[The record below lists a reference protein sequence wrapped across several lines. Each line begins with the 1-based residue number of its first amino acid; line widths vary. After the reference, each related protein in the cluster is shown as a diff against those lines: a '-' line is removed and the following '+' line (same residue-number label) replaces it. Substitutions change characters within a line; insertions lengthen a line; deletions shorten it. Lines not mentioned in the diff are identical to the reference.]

1 MTPLDLLAGGIDHQR
16 DALAEM
22 RAKALRPPPRL
33 TVDEWADTFRRL
45 AKEAGSTSGR
55 WRTSKVEVAR
65 GPMRAATEP
74 GVRTITVA
82 TCTQLLKTA
91 FLENVFGYF
100 AHLDPCP
107 ILLVEPKD
115 EAIQAFAKERIGPM
129 VGTTPAL
136 RDLIGDPKTRNSD
149 NTMTYR
155 KFPGGFLAMVAAG
168 SPTNLAMRP
177 IRVVLLDEI
186 DKYISTKEGNPVSLA
201 EERMATFPTNSL
213 SIRACSPTDDKSR
226 VWKSYMDSDQRR
238 AFVRCPHCDHW
249 QTLEFFS
256 HVRWDKT
263 ANGDHLPETARVF
276 CECCG
281 VGWTEEDRLEK
292 ALASIRWCQTRP
304 FVHCERRHDPLRDYA
319 ELWRDGDEDAF
330 GKIWRWDEANLVG
343 RAVCRECGTLAVSN
357 AHAGFTAGKEYS
369 PWFPVSDMAG
379 KWILAKDDSELRQ
392 TFFNT
397 QLGRPHRG
405 VTEQDIEPS
414 ELMKR
419 REVYSAE
426 VPEGVAVITCGV
438 DVQGNRLECEV
449 VGWGNDEESW
459 SIAYVILPGDPAHGE
474 VWEQLD
480 ALLTR
485 KFLRADGRPFTI
497 EAACVD
503 SGYQTQ
509 AVLDF
514 CSPRWGRRV
523 FAIKGESA
531 RSGRR
536 SPIWPGGPGATRWR
550 NQHGKP
556 VMLGVNSGKDTLR
569 NRLSIDAP
577 GPGYLH
583 FPHDRDSA
591 WFDGLTAET
600 LKVEARGGRVVRVWW
615 PKAGRANEPTD
626 LRVYAF
632 AALRGMIAS
641 GLQLNRRAAE
651 VGARSVPVVPV
662 NTPEADR
669 LINARETAP
678 VAEAPLYRR
687 KRTRITAHFALE

>member
-1 MTPLDLLAGGIDHQR
+1 MQPDLLPGDGSNCR

-45 AKEAGSTSGR
+45 AKEAGSTAGR
-55 WRTSKVEVAR
+55 WRTSRVEVAR
-65 GPMRAATEP
+65 GPMRAVTEP

-82 TCTQLLKTA
+82 TCTQLLKSSL
-91 FLENVFGYF
+91 LENVFGYF

-186 DKYISTKEGNPVSLA
+186 NKFATTKEGDPSDLA
-201 EERMATFPTNSL
+201 EERSATFPTNSL
-213 SIRACSPTDDKSR
+213 SIRACSPTDDEGR
-226 VWKSYMDSDQRR
+226 ITKSYAESDQRR

-249 QTLEFFS
+249 QTLDFFQ
-256 HVRWDKT
+256 HVKWDKT
-263 ANGDHLPETARVF
+263 ANEEHLPDTARVF

-281 VGWTEEDRLEK
+281 VGWTEAERLE
-292 ALASIRWCQTRP
+292 ALASIRWCQTRA
-304 FVHCERRHDPLRDYA
+304 FVHCDRRHDPLRDYGEA
-319 ELWRDGDEDAF
+319 WRDGDENAF
-330 GKIWRWDEANLVG
+330 DRIWRWDADNLVG
-343 RAVCRECGTLAVSN
+343 RAVCRDCGALAVPN
-357 AHAGFTAGKEYS
+357 HHAGFTASKLYS
-369 PWFPVSDMAG
+369 PWKPVSDVAR
-379 KWILAKDDSELRQ
+379 KFLLSKDDAEKRQ
-392 TFFNT
+392 TFWNT
-397 QLGRPHRG
+397 QLGQPHKG
-405 VTEQDIEPS
+405 VTERDIEPS

-426 VPEGVAVITCGV
+426 VPEGVAVITAGV
-438 DVQGNRLECEV
+438 DVQGNRIEIEV
-449 VGWGNDEESW
+449 VGWGVDEESW
-459 SIAYVILPGDPAHGE
+459 SIGYHILPGDPAHGE

-480 ALLTR
+480 AFLTR
-485 KFLRADGRPFTI
+485 KFLRSDGRPFTI

-509 AVLDF
+509 QVLDF
-514 CSPRWGRRV
+514 CAPRWGRRV

-536 SPIWPGGPGATRWR
+536 TPIWPGGPGATRWR

-556 VMLGVNSGKDTLR
+556 VMLGVNNGKDTLR
-569 NRLSIDAP
+569 NRLSIEEP
-577 GPGYLH
+577 GPGYCH

-600 LKVEARGGRVVRVWW
+600 LKVEARGGRVVRVWV
-615 PKAGRANEPTD
+615 PKAGRVNEPTD

-669 LINARETAP
+669 LINARETVP

-687 KRTRITAHFALE
+687 KRTRIAAHFALE